1 MALTILVPLDGTDFG
16 EAALPA
22 AAKLAHDA
30 HARLLLFQAIKP
42 VDKPSLKEDGTVLAY
57 VDEVEAAERQEA
69 LQYLHEI
76 QDRVVREFGVD
87 QVCVDAEPGR
97 PVDGIVE
104 AARERGAGLIVMAT
118 HGRTGT
124 ARVIRGSVAGSVLRK
139 GQVPVTF
146 VKR

>member
-1 MALTILVPLDGTDFG
+1 MALTILVPLDGTEFG
-16 EAALPA
+16 EAAIPA

-57 VDEVEAAERQEA
+57 VDEVETTERQEA
-69 LQYLHEI
+69 LHYLHEV
-76 QDRVVREFGVD
+76 QDRVVSEFGVE
-87 QVCVDAEPGR
+87 QIHVDAAPAR
-97 PVDGIVE
+97 PVEGIVE

-118 HGRTGT
+118 HGRTGA
-124 ARVIRGSVAGSVLRK
+124 ARVMHGSVAGSVLRK

>member
-1 MALTILVPLDGTDFG
+1 MALTILVPLDGTEFG

-22 AAKLAHDA
+22 AAKLARDA

-57 VDEVEAAERQEA
+57 VDEVETTERQEA
-69 LQYLHEI
+69 LHYLREV
-76 QDRVVREFGVD
+76 QDRVVREFGLE
-87 QVCVDAEPGR
+87 QVSVDAEPGK

-104 AARERGAGLIVMAT
+104 AARERGAGLIVRAT
-118 HGRTGT
+118 HGRTGA
-124 ARVIRGSVAGSVLRK
+124 ARVMRGSVAGSVLRK